1 MSDAKKA
8 SAVPKGCSSSRST
21 LCGSGKNAMSHES
34 KYFLCT
40 QRLGFRLWSP
50 DDFDLAFGLWGDL
63 KVTKLIDARGQLSK
77 NQVKK
82 RLVKEIATAESY
94 SVQYWPIFLLS
105 NDEHIGC
112 CGLRPY
118 DVSQAVYEIGL
129 QICSKHWKRGFASEG
144 ARAVME
150 YAFDKLGV
158 SGLFA
163 GHNPKNEASRHLLE
177 KLGFRYSHDEY
188 YAPTRLN
195 HPSYMMTADEY
206 VQLKNS
212 D

>member
-1 MSDAKKA
+1 M
-8 SAVPKGCSSSRST
+8 V
-21 LCGSGKNAMSHES
+21 HEP

-40 QRLGFRLWSP
+40 QRLGFRLWSL

-63 KVTKLIDARGQLSK
+63 EVTKLIDARGQLSE
-77 NQVKK
+77 NQVKE
-82 RLVKEIATAESY
+82 RLAQEIATAGLH

-105 NDEHIGC
+105 NDDHVGC

-118 DVSQAVYEIGL
+118 DLSQGVYEIGF
-129 QICSKHWKRGFASEG
+129 QICSKHWRRGFASEG

-163 GHNPKNEASRHLLE
+163 GHNPKNEASRQLLE
-177 KLGFRYSHDEY
+177 KLGFRYTHDEY
-188 YAPTRLN
+188 YAPTGLN
-195 HPSYMMTADEY
+195 HPSYMMTAEEY

>member
-1 MSDAKKA
+1 
-8 SAVPKGCSSSRST
+8 
-21 LCGSGKNAMSHES
+21 MSHES

-40 QRLGFRLWSP
+40 QRLGFRLWTL
-50 DDFDLAFGLWGDL
+50 DDLDLAVGLWGDL
-63 KVTKLIDARGQLSK
+63 KVTTLIDARGQFSK
-77 NQVKK
+77 AQVKE
-82 RLVKEIATAESY
+82 RLTQEIATAEVHG
-94 SVQYWPIFLLS
+94 VQYWPIFLLS
-105 NDEHIGC
+105 SDEHVGC

-118 DVSQAVYEIGL
+118 AVSQGVYEIGF

-163 GHNPKNEASRHLLE
+163 GHNPKNETSRHLLE

-188 YAPTRLN
+188 YAPTGLN
-195 HPSYMMTADEY
+195 HTSYMITADEY
-206 VQLKNS
+206 VHSKNS

>member
-1 MSDAKKA
+1 
-8 SAVPKGCSSSRST
+8 
-21 LCGSGKNAMSHES
+21 
-34 KYFLCT
+34 
-40 QRLGFRLWSP
+40 
-50 DDFDLAFGLWGDL
+50 LAFGLWGDL

-77 NQVKK
+77 DQVKE
-82 RLVKEIATAESY
+82 RLAQEIATAELHR
-94 SVQYWPIFLLS
+94 VQYWPIFLLS

-118 DVSQAVYEIGL
+118 DVSEGVYEIGF

-144 ARAVME
+144 TRAVME

-163 GHNPKNEASRHLLE
+163 GHSRKNEASRHLLE

-188 YAPTRLN
+188 YAPTGLN
-195 HPSYMMTADEY
+195 HPSYMMSVAEY
-206 VQLKNS
+206 ARLKDS
-212 D
+212 DW